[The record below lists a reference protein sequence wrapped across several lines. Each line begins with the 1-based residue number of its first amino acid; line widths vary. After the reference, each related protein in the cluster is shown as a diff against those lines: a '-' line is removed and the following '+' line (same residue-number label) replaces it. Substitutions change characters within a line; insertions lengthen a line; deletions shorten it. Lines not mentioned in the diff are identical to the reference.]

1 MHCNDVSAMEEVQ
14 HSAGDILKE
23 NDENKRQTSADAIT
37 TRKDTTKRSRYT
49 SDDCLV
55 CGEMN
60 FEPLN
65 LLCGAVKRVRSVTF
79 RNHSG
84 GKTRARVSLTALE
97 DSILAPQLKEPQPDP
112 YGIFKV
118 SLNEPLKYSRN
129 AISET
134 SSTNCNLC
142 PSQEESDEVPKTM
155 TQSAPSTAPACGNSS
170 IR

>member
-1 MHCNDVSAMEEVQ
+1 MNCNDVSAMEEVQ

-23 NDENKRQTSADAIT
+23 NDENKRQTADAIT
-37 TRKDTTKRSRYT
+37 IRKDTTKRFRYT

-65 LLCGAVKRVRSVTF
+65 LLGGAVKRVRSATF
-79 RNHSG
+79 RNQSG
-84 GKTRARVSLTALE
+84 GKTRARVSLTAS
-97 DSILAPQLKEPQPDP
+97 SILAPQLKEPQPDP

-155 TQSAPSTAPACGNSS
+155 TQSAPSTALTCGNSS

>member
-1 MHCNDVSAMEEVQ
+1 
-14 HSAGDILKE
+14 
-23 NDENKRQTSADAIT
+23 
-37 TRKDTTKRSRYT
+37 
-49 SDDCLV
+49 
-55 CGEMN
+55 MN

-65 LLCGAVKRVRSVTF
+65 LLGGAVKRVRSATF
-79 RNHSG
+79 RNQSG

-97 DSILAPQLKEPQPDP
+97 DSILAPHLKEPQPDP

-118 SLNEPLKYSRN
+118 SLNEPLEYSRN

-134 SSTNCNLC
+134 SSTNGNLC

-155 TQSAPSTAPACGNSS
+155 TQSAPSTAPTCGNSS